1 MCGDAIAVQLS
12 AEFDRA
18 SQAASREL
26 RDQLSAAEQKA
37 MQAEG
42 KAKQQAR
49 ELSVVSLRYVV
60 VPSCDEKRANMCF
73 LFSFLSF
80 LFFVGIYGK
89 KTSPRRS
96 EAASDRLNPI
106 APN

>member
-73 LFSFLSF
+73 LFSFHSF
-80 LFFVGIYGK
+80 LFFPPLPFFCWNLRQKDQSSTI
-89 KTSPRRS
+89 
-96 EAASDRLNPI
+96 
-106 APN
+106 